1 MTDDV
6 RYARDDDDDAR
17 AHDAHACSTCAHD
30 AHVHNTHVHDG
41 DDVRVPYS
49 FLYINAVVL
58 FDFAHY
64 EGALNGT
71 DIVDVAQFV
80 EHKLLIL
87 LHVACA
93 YF

>member
-1 MTDDV
+1 MSAMLV
-6 RYARDDDDDAR
+6 VVMMVMLVLMMMLMR
-17 AHDAHACSTCAHD
+17 AALVLMMLMCTTLMFVMVMMFVCHI
-30 AHVHNTHVHDG
+30 V
-41 DDVRVPYS
+41 

-64 EGALNGT
+64 EGALNGA